1 VKRYQKIVQVAQ
13 KEIKSE
19 NGKSRISAPGSGN
32 IFSMEQISPEL
43 EAFYPACKSFLK
55 KEVWERILGLISDK
69 PETFPD
75 FLAHGLEG
83 IKLPEFLADLARL
96 EWNYRQTR
104 SKQNEIPKGVIHL
117 QLNPT
122 VHLLQLGWKNLPSLL
137 NPTEGSPS
145 VKPEKGEGFA
155 LLWKNP
161 HGGEAKVQTASSEDL
176 LVLKVMVEGVS
187 SEAVATE
194 GKIPVGAVDG
204 MIDRAVE
211 RGILLRPPSL
221 IRRDPGAFSS
231 GEFGEEQFLTS
242 PVFTLQWHITQA
254 CDLRCKHC
262 YDRSQRSSM
271 SLDQGLAVLDD
282 LRAFCRSR
290 NVKGQV
296 SFSGGNPLLHP
307 RFLDLYRAAGER
319 GFSTAIL
326 GNPAPEERIEEILAI
341 QRPVY
346 FQVSLEGLPEHN
358 DLVRGE
364 GHFERVMA
372 FLKVLRQQGVY
383 SMVMLTLTR
392 DNLNQVLPLA
402 QVLRDRADLFTFNR
416 LSQVGEG
423 SKLSLPDPK
432 NYSKFLEEYV
442 EAAKANPVL
451 GLKDNLL
458 NIVCRQKGLSLFG
471 GCTGYG
477 CGAAF
482 NFVALLPDGEVHA
495 CRKFPSLMGS
505 ILEQGLGE
513 IYDSELAR
521 CFRAGSIAC
530 RPCHIR
536 PICGGCLAVIY
547 GSGLDPLQD
556 RDPFCLIHS

>member
-1 VKRYQKIVQVAQ
+1 
-13 KEIKSE
+13 
-19 NGKSRISAPGSGN
+19 
-32 IFSMEQISPEL
+32 MEQVTPEL
-43 EAFYPACKSFLK
+43 EGFYPACKSLLK
-55 KEVWERILGLISDK
+55 NEVWKRILGLILDK
-69 PETFPD
+69 TETFPD

-83 IKLPEFLADLARL
+83 IELPEFLADLARL
-96 EWNYRQTR
+96 EWNYRQT
-104 SKQNEIPKGVIHL
+104 SSDKNEIPKYIGHL

-122 VHLLQLGWKNLPSLL
+122 IQLLQLGWKNLPSILSL
-137 NPTEGSPS
+137 TEGSSS
-145 VKPEKGEGFA
+145 VKPEKGKEFV
-155 LLWKNP
+155 LLWKDP
-161 HGGEAKVQTASSEDL
+161 HRGETKVQTASSEDL
-176 LVLKVMVEGVS
+176 LVLKVLAEGIS
-187 SEAVATE
+187 SEEVATQ
-194 GKIPVGAVDG
+194 GKVPVGAVDE

-221 IRRDPGAFSS
+221 IRRDPAAFSS
-231 GEFGEEQFLTS
+231 GKIGEEKFLAS

-254 CDLRCKHC
+254 CDLRCRHC
-262 YDRSQRSSM
+262 YDRSQRSSL

-307 RFLDLYRAAGER
+307 HFLDLFRAAGER

-326 GNPAPEERIEEILAI
+326 GNPAPGERIQEILAV
-341 QRPVY
+341 QKPVY
-346 FQVSLEGLPEHN
+346 FQLSLEGLREHN
-358 DLVRGE
+358 DSVRGE
-364 GHFERVMA
+364 GHFERVMG
-372 FLKVLRQQGVY
+372 FLKALREMGIY

-402 QVLRDRADLFTFNR
+402 QVLRERADLFTFNR

-423 SKLSLPDPK
+423 AKLRLPDPES
-432 NYSKFLEEYV
+432 YAKFLEEYV
-442 EAAKANPVL
+442 EAAKTNPVL

-458 NIVCRQKGLSLFG
+458 NIVYHQKRLGLFG

-482 NFVALLPDGEVHA
+482 NFMAVLPDGEVHA

-521 CFRAGSIAC
+521 RYRAGSLAC
-530 RPCHIR
+530 RSCDIR
-536 PICGGCLAVIY
+536 PICGGCPAVIF
-547 GSGLDPLQD
+547 GSGLDPFQD

>member
-1 VKRYQKIVQVAQ
+1 
-13 KEIKSE
+13 
-19 NGKSRISAPGSGN
+19 
-32 IFSMEQISPEL
+32 MEQISPEL
-43 EAFYPACKSFLK
+43 EALYPACKSFLK
-55 KEVWERILGLISDK
+55 KEVWEGILGLISDK

-83 IKLPEFLADLARL
+83 IELPEFLADLARL

-104 SKQNEIPKGVIHL
+104 SKQNEILKGVSHL

-176 LVLKVMVEGVS
+176 LVLKVMVEGIS
-187 SEAVATE
+187 SEAVAAE

-221 IRRDPGAFSS
+221 IRRDPGPFSS
-231 GEFGEEQFLTS
+231 GEFGEEQFLAS

-307 RFLDLYRAAGER
+307 RFLDLYRAADER

-358 DLVRGE
+358 DSVRGE

-372 FLKVLRQQGVY
+372 FLKVLRQREVY

-402 QVLRDRADLFTFNR
+402 QVLRGHADLFTFNR
-416 LSQVGEG
+416 LSRVGEG

-432 NYSKFLEEYV
+432 SYAKFLEEYV
-442 EAAKANPVL
+442 EAAEANPVL

-458 NIVCRQKGLSLFG
+458 NIVYRKKGLPPFG

-482 NFVALLPDGEVHA
+482 NFMALLPDGEVHA
-495 CRKFPSLMGS
+495 CRKFPSLVGS
-505 ILEQGLGE
+505 IFEKGLGE
-513 IYDSELAR
+513 ICDSELAR
-521 CFRAGSIAC
+521 RYRTGPLAC
-530 RPCHIR
+530 RSCDLR
-536 PICGGCLAVIY
+536 PVCRGCPAVIF
-547 GSGLDPLQD
+547 GSGLDPFQD
-556 RDPFCLIHS
+556 RDPFCFIHS